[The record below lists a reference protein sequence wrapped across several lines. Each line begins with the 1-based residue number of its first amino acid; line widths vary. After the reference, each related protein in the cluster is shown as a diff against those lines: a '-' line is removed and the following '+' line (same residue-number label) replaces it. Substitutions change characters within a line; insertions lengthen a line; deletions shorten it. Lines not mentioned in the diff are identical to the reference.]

1 MISKHPYYPFVPE
14 EATKLIIGTIP
25 PYRFCIT
32 PKELYDGDVDF
43 YYGSKDNYFWD
54 LLSELTGAR
63 LDKENTQ
70 TAIVQ
75 RKSLLE
81 NLHTG
86 ITDIIDQCT
95 HIDGKSDDLSLNDIV
110 LKPLNELLSNY
121 PKIDT
126 LIYTS
131 KFIIKQINKI
141 ADVTYH
147 TWKVPQKEG
156 SIVINGKKYNVIVLY
171 SPSPSACRRVS
182 YEKRL
187 IQYIDVFGKL

>member
-1 MISKHPYYPFVPE
+1 MKSKHPYYPFVPE
-14 EATKLIIGTIP
+14 EATKLIIGTMP

-32 PKELYDGDVDF
+32 PKELYDDDVDF

-54 LLSELTGAR
+54 LLSELAGTK

-75 RKSLLE
+75 RKALLK

-95 HIDGKSDDLSLNDIV
+95 HTDGKSDDLSLNDIV
-110 LKPLNELLSNY
+110 LKPINELLSNY

-131 KFIIKQINKI
+131 KFVIKQINKI

-156 SIVINGKKYNVIVLY
+156 SILIN
-171 SPSPSACRRVS
+171 
-182 YEKRL
+182 EKN
-187 IQYIDVFGKL
+187 IM